1 MPKHLTIPS
10 KNAVLRTLDQMYIFR
25 LEAIFMLPVNSG
37 GHTAYQDFLLVNLR
51 KHYPVPDSISPSTWD
66 IIDRFWNLDLS
77 FTDEFMRD
85 KYSVFGPK
93 PRTPSCMQR
102 SFLLS
107 IDFKVSSL
115 TDWAAQ
121 LKINPLYAILS
132 GFEFGDTPGVG
143 TFYDFLNRLWDSD
156 SDNLSPHIHPL
167 KAKVKKPKTKGS
179 KAAPVE
185 KVSVEQLLP
194 ELENTVFCIEHQP
207 YGSLFQL
214 YKSEFLDQSVSKGL
228 ITPDSLAL
236 AGDGTPVVTS
246 HRERKHR
253 ICDCASKGIMDCKCD
268 RCFSQP
274 DCDIGWD
281 SSRDCWYHGYD
292 LYMLVASDSES
303 DLPVFPLLSLAST
316 HDSHGF
322 LHCLF
327 RMKCFL
333 SGYHVTK
340 LLLDSAHDAMPYY
353 EYCRRAHITPF
364 IDLNEK
370 RGIKLPYKNDFTI
383 GKDGVPVCREGRR
396 MNHDGSELSKHRIKY
411 RCSLASRKY
420 GCSCEHPCSS
430 SKYGRTVHV
439 AMKDNPR
446 LFNLPP
452 RDSDAWKLEYN
463 ARTSAE
469 RSNKRE
475 KLDFKL
481 EDGRHRSTKMWYC
494 RLYHILMLQ
503 HLDAW
508 DMPFESALRKL
519 ILQAA

>member
-1 MPKHLTIPS
+1 
-10 KNAVLRTLDQMYIFR
+10 
-25 LEAIFMLPVNSG
+25 MLPVNSG

-322 LHCLF
+322 LHCFF

-396 MNHDGSELSKHRIKY
+396 MNHDGSEPSKHRIKY
-411 RCSLASRKY
+411 RCPLASRKY
-420 GCSCEHPCSS
+420 GCSCERPCSG

-452 RDSDAWKLEYN
+452 RDS
-463 ARTSAE
+463 
-469 RSNKRE
+469 
-475 KLDFKL
+475 
-481 EDGRHRSTKMWYC
+481 
-494 RLYHILMLQ
+494 
-503 HLDAW
+503 
-508 DMPFESALRKL
+508 
-519 ILQAA
+519 AA